1 MSKHK
6 RPESVLVVVYT
17 RAGTVLLLRRA
28 DKTGWW
34 QSVTGSMRWDES
46 DPEVTACRELSEETG
61 LVVNDGLRN
70 WEKTFR
76 FQILPQWAHRYRS
89 ETKENLERMFSL
101 ELPEE
106 VMITVNA
113 VEHAAYVWLPF
124 AEASQRVTSW
134 TNREAIDLI
143 QATCSFGA

>member
-17 RAGTVLLLRRA
+17 RADTVLLLQRS
-28 DKTGWW
+28 DKTDFW

-46 DPEVTACRELSEETG
+46 DPEVTARRELSEETG

-76 FQILPQWAHRYRS
+76 FQILPQWAHRYAPG
-89 ETKENLERMFSL
+89 TKENLEHMFAL

-106 VMITVNA
+106 VMITMNPL
-113 VEHAAYVWLPF
+113 EHAAFVWLSF

-143 QATCSFGA
+143 RATCNFAA

>member
-1 MSKHK
+1 MSRYK

-17 RAGTVLLLRRA
+17 RAGKVLLLRRS
-28 DKTGWW
+28 DKTDFW

-46 DPEVTACRELSEETG
+46 DPEITAGRELREETSIE
-61 LVVNDGLRN
+61 VTDDLRD
-70 WEKTFR
+70 WGKTFR
-76 FQILPQWAHRYRS
+76 FQILPQWAHRYAPG
-89 ETKENLERMFSL
+89 TKQNIEHMFSL

-106 VMITVNA
+106 VVITMNP
-113 VEHAAYVWLPF
+113 VEHAEFVWLPF

-143 QATCSFGA
+143 QATCNLGA

>member
-17 RAGTVLLLRRA
+17 KADTVLLLQRS
-28 DKTGWW
+28 DKTDFW

-46 DPEVTACRELSEETG
+46 DPEVTARRELSEETG
-61 LVVNDGLRN
+61 LVVNGGLRN

-76 FQILPQWAHRYRS
+76 FQILPQWAHRYAPG
-89 ETKENLERMFSL
+89 TKENLEHMFAL

-106 VMITVNA
+106 VMITMNPL
-113 VEHAAYVWLPF
+113 EHAACVWLPF

-143 QATCSFGA
+143 QATCNFAA

>member
-17 RAGTVLLLRRA
+17 KADTVLLLQRS
-28 DKTGWW
+28 DKTDFW

-46 DPEVTACRELSEETG
+46 DPEVTARRELSEETG

-76 FQILPQWAHRYRS
+76 FQILPQWAHRYAPG
-89 ETKENLERMFSL
+89 TKENLEHMFAL

-106 VMITVNA
+106 VMITMNPL
-113 VEHAAYVWLPF
+113 EHAAFVWLSF

-143 QATCSFGA
+143 QATCNFAA

>member
-17 RAGTVLLLRRA
+17 RADTVLLLQRS
-28 DKTGWW
+28 DKTDFW

-46 DPEVTACRELSEETG
+46 DPEVTARRELSEETG

-76 FQILPQWAHRYRS
+76 FQILPQWAHRYAPG
-89 ETKENLERMFSL
+89 TKENLEHMFAL

-106 VMITVNA
+106 VMITMNPL
-113 VEHAAYVWLPF
+113 EHAAFVWLSF

-143 QATCSFGA
+143 QATCTFAA

>member
-17 RAGTVLLLRRA
+17 SAGKVLLLRRS
-28 DKTGWW
+28 DKSDFW
-34 QSVTGSMRWDES
+34 QSVTGSMSWDES
-46 DPEVTACRELSEETG
+46 DPVITARRELSEETG
-61 LVVNDGLRN
+61 LMVNDGLRN
-70 WEKTFR
+70 WGKTFR
-76 FQILPQWAHRYRS
+76 FEILPQWAHRYAPG
-89 ETKENLERMFSL
+89 TIENLEHMFSL

-106 VMITVNA
+106 VMITMNP
-113 VEHAAYVWLPF
+113 VEHAEFVWLPF

-143 QATCSFGA
+143 QATCNLGA

>member
-17 RAGTVLLLRRA
+17 RADTVLLLQRS
-28 DKTGWW
+28 DKTDFW

-46 DPEVTACRELSEETG
+46 DPEVTARRELSEETG

-76 FQILPQWAHRYRS
+76 FQILPQWAHRYAPG
-89 ETKENLERMFSL
+89 TKENLEHMFVL

-106 VMITVNA
+106 VMITMNPL
-113 VEHAAYVWLPF
+113 EHAAFVWLSF

-143 QATCSFGA
+143 QATCNFAA

>member
-17 RAGTVLLLRRA
+17 RTDTVLLLQRS
-28 DKTGWW
+28 DKTDFW

-46 DPEVTACRELSEETG
+46 DPEVTARRELSEETG

-76 FQILPQWAHRYRS
+76 FEILPQWAHRYRPG
-89 ETKENLERMFSL
+89 TKENLEHMFSL

-106 VMITVNA
+106 VVITMNPL
-113 VEHAAYVWLPF
+113 EHTAFVWLPF
-124 AEASQRVTSW
+124 FEASQRVTSW

-143 QATCSFGA
+143 QATCDVGP

>member
-17 RAGTVLLLRRA
+17 RADTVLLLQRS
-28 DKTGWW
+28 DKTDFW

-46 DPEVTACRELSEETG
+46 DPEVTARRELSEETG

-76 FQILPQWAHRYRS
+76 FQILPQWAHRYAPG
-89 ETKENLERMFSL
+89 TKENLEHMFAL

-106 VMITVNA
+106 VMITMNPL
-113 VEHAAYVWLPF
+113 EHAAFVWLSF

-143 QATCSFGA
+143 QATCNFAA